1 MINFDM
7 KKFIL
12 FILLFC
18 LHFLLAQKGD
28 KFSINGLVVN
38 FPQKVEYKSTIK
50 NSGQF
55 HFVDEEKTNILV
67 SIRDSN
73 KMEFYNEKFDEAEM
87 LDAFYKWDFD
97 YWKSN
102 SVNAK
107 VSEIEK
113 NPEKKYILWKVQL
126 EGYASIFLFGIID
139 NKVISISTN
148 NDKISDEDQIKFLQ
162 EIYNKITV
170 FKN

>member
-1 MINFDM
+1 MIIRTSVTHLIYFGDQDQFVIPIIYY
-7 KKFIL
+7 FIL
-12 FILLFC
+12 
-18 LHFLLAQKGD
+18 HQKRCCCYRQNRA
-28 KFSINGLVVN
+28 KQQL
-38 FPQKVEYKSTIK
+38 
-50 NSGQF
+50 
-55 HFVDEEKTNILV
+55 KT
-67 SIRDSN
+67 R
-73 KMEFYNEKFDEAEM
+73 
-87 LDAFYKWDFD
+87 
-97 YWKSN
+97 
-102 SVNAK
+102 
-107 VSEIEK
+107 EK